1 MSDRVCHSILNKILA
16 LALQGLQG
24 QGQGQT
30 HKAKAKALSHK
41 AKAKAAPFRP

>member
-30 HKAKAKALSHK
+30 HKAKAKAKALRRK
-41 AKAKAAPFRP
+41 AKATTFQP